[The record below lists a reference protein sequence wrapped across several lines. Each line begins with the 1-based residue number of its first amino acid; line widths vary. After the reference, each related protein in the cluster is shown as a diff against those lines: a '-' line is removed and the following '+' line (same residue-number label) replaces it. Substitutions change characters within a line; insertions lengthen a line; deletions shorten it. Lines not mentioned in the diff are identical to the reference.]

1 MADCLPSA
9 QGTCTRCRAESARL
23 RSRVSDVSDIRFL
36 ARAVHPVWCLV
47 SRWRSAVASV
57 ARTRPVAIRLLLAVL
72 LVTATTAIATAQQ
85 TSIYYVYDD
94 LTRLSAVV
102 SQQGD
107 VAVYAYDAV
116 GNILKIERFNAT
128 ELPGAVGISY
138 FAPSVG
144 REGTVVQIFG
154 KGFSATPG
162 QNSLAFNG
170 TLAVITSTA
179 PNRLVASVPTGA
191 TTGPL
196 SVSTPLGSATSAASF
211 RMLGGGLAVAPAVT
225 EVQVGLSRQ
234 FRATE
239 GSTPTTNVRW
249 SVNGVGG
256 GDPSIG
262 TMSASGL
269 YTAPAFMP
277 VPSTLTITAT
287 HQDDSTLTASA
298 QVTVLAAG
306 PLYIATRSLS
316 VALAAPPA
324 VVDQSVTS
332 AVSVQFAGS
341 ATAFANTALLSV
353 TVEPVI
359 TGVTPV
365 STTAG
370 STLSL
375 SITGRGLARTTAV
388 SFLRNNVTDTTITVN
403 QITPSGDD
411 TSVAVDIAIAGG
423 APLGGR
429 VVQVTA
435 DGRASSPAAT
445 AGNVFTVQ

>member
-1 MADCLPSA
+1 
-9 QGTCTRCRAESARL
+9 
-23 RSRVSDVSDIRFL
+23 
-36 ARAVHPVWCLV
+36 VHPVWCLV

-57 ARTRPVAIRLLLAVL
+57 ARTRPVAIRLRLTVL
-72 LVTATTAIATAQQ
+72 LVTTTTAIATAQPA
-85 TSIYYVYDD
+85 SIHYVYDD
-94 LTRLSAVV
+94 LNRLSAVV

-107 VAVYAYDAV
+107 VAVYTYDAV

-144 REGTVVQIFG
+144 REGTMVQIFG
-154 KGFSATPG
+154 KGFSATLG

-170 TLAVITSTA
+170 TPAVITSAA
-179 PNRLVASVPTGA
+179 PNRLVASLPTGA

-211 RMLGGGLAVAPAVT
+211 RVLGGALAIAPVVA
-225 EVQVGLSRQ
+225 EVQVGLTQQ
-234 FRATE
+234 FGATE
-239 GSTPTTNVRW
+239 GNTPTTNVRW
-249 SVNGVGG
+249 SVNGVAG

-262 TMSASGL
+262 TISASGL

-277 VPSTLTITAT
+277 VPPTLTIMGT
-287 HQDDSTLTASA
+287 HQDDPTLTASA

-306 PLYIATRSLS
+306 PRYAATRSLS
-316 VALAAPPA
+316 VAFAAPPA
-324 VVDQSVTS
+324 VVDKSVTS

-341 ATAFANTALLSV
+341 VTAFANTAVVSV
-353 TVEPVI
+353 TVEPVV
-359 TGVTPV
+359 TGVTPG
-365 STTAG
+365 SATAG
-370 STLSL
+370 SSLTLTT
-375 SITGRGLARTTAV
+375 TGRGLGATIAV

-403 QITPSGDD
+403 QITPSGDG
-411 TSVAVDIAIAGG
+411 TSIAVDIAIAGG
-423 APLGGR
+423 APLGSR

-445 AGNVFTVQ
+445 VGNVFTVQ